1 MARLVD
7 LSHEIHDGLVTYPG
21 LPEPR
26 ISTHL
31 TRDEAEQRYAP
42 GVTFHIGRIDMIAN
56 TGTYVDAP
64 FHRYAD
70 GVDLSGLPLERVADV
85 DGVLVDATGVHAI
98 DEARLAEVVFAGK
111 AVLLRTG
118 FSRHWGTPDYSG
130 DCPHV
135 TAGAAAALVSGGAA
149 IVGIDSLNI
158 DATTDPE
165 RPVHTA
171 LLRAGIPIV
180 EHLTNLEALP
190 AGGFRFFAAPPM
202 IRDMG
207 TFPVRAFAVV
217 DS

>member
-1 MARLVD
+1 VARLVD

-31 TRDEAEQRYAP
+31 TREEAEQRYAP
-42 GVTFHIGRIDMIAN
+42 GVTFHIGRIDMVAN

-70 GVDLSGLPLERVADV
+70 GADLSGLPLDRVANV
-85 DGVLVDATGVHAI
+85 VAVLVDAAEHAI
-98 DEARLAEVVFAGK
+98 DETQLAGMAFDGK

-118 FSRHWGTPDYSG
+118 FSRHWGTSDYSG
-130 DCPHV
+130 DCPHL
-135 TAGAAAALVSGGAA
+135 TAGAAAALVAGGAA

-171 LLRAGIPIV
+171 LLRSGIPIV
-180 EHLTNLEALP
+180 EHLTNLDALP
-190 AGGFRFFAAPPM
+190 TSGFRFFATPPM

-207 TFPVRAFAVV
+207 TFPVRAFAVIEG
-217 DS
+217 